1 MARYPEAHAMTEPV
15 RLSKRLVAQLS
26 CSRREAEL
34 YIEGGWVLV
43 DGQVVDEPQF
53 MVGEQAVE
61 LHPDAS
67 LEPVAPA
74 TILLHKPAGYHSEE
88 GEQPARLLIT
98 PESRWAEDR
107 SGIRVLKRH
116 FARLGTPAPLELESS
131 GLVVY
136 TQDWHVARK
145 LKEDE
150 ERLEQECIV
159 EVSGT
164 LKPEELALLN
174 HGLVFKGW
182 ALPPAKVSW
191 QSETRLRFAIKGP
204 LPYQIEWMCRQV
216 GLTLLSLRRIRLG
229 RMPMAGLPSGQWRYV
244 QGYERF

>member
-1 MARYPEAHAMTEPV
+1 MTEPV

-116 FARLGTPAPLELESS
+116 FARLCTPAPLELESS

>member
-1 MARYPEAHAMTEPV
+1 MTDPV
-15 RLSKRLVAQLS
+15 RLSKRLVTQLS

-43 DGQVVDEPQF
+43 DGEVVDEPQF
-53 MVGEQAVE
+53 MVGEQTVE

-74 TILLHKPAGYHSEE
+74 TILLHKPVGYDSED
-88 GEQPARLLIT
+88 GVQPARLLIT

-116 FARLGTPAPLELESS
+116 FARLTAPAVLERESS

-145 LKEDE
+145 LTEE
-150 ERLEQECIV
+150 AERLEHECIV

-164 LKPEELALLN
+164 LEPKELALLN

-182 ALPPAKVSW
+182 ALPPARVSW

-216 GLTLLSLRRIRLG
+216 GLTMLSLRRIRLG
-229 RMPMAGLPSGQWRYV
+229 RMPMAGLPAGQWRYV

>member
-1 MARYPEAHAMTEPV
+1 MSEPV
-15 RLSKRLVAQLS
+15 RLSKRVVAQLS

-43 DGQVVDEPQF
+43 DGEVVDEPQF
-53 MVGEQAVE
+53 MVSGQTVA

-67 LEPVAPA
+67 LDPVPPA
-74 TILLHKPAGYHSEE
+74 TFILHKPVDYDSGD
-88 GEQPARLLIT
+88 GPQPARLLIS

-116 FARLGTPAPLELESS
+116 FARLSAPVTLERESS
-131 GLVVY
+131 GLLVY
-136 TQDWHVARK
+136 TQDWQVARK
-145 LKEDE
+145 LTEE
-150 ERLEQECIV
+150 AERLEHECIV

-164 LKPEELALLN
+164 LTAPELALLN

-216 GLTLLSLRRIRLG
+216 GLHMLSQRRIRVG
-229 RMPMAGLPSGQWRYV
+229 RLPMAGLPPGQWRYV